1 MRPGN
6 VKTTMTVEIMRFAIT
21 NIAKTLVNIQPT
33 LVLIMPSVKESL
45 TDLYVNVLL
54 VGSEIRIRNA
64 INVKSY

>member
-1 MRPGN
+1 
-6 VKTTMTVEIMRFAIT
+6 MTVEIMRFAIT